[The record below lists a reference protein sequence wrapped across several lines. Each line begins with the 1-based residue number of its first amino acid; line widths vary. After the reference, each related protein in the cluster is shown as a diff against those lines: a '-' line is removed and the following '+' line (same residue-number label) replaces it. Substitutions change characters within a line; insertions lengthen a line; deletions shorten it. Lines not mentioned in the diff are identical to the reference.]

1 MTTAAPAQDADLID
15 SRYRA
20 PLVILTSTEH
30 PPSVGGPEPGE
41 PPVRDDTGGAPGEPA
56 PPAGSVGAPGVAG
69 SPGSAGAVGTAG
81 AGGAA
86 EGTAGAAVGWDCSVL
101 AVVVTSVD
109 GAAVVGEQGRSA
121 CARVGAD
128 PDRLIENEAFRGDA
142 GGVLVVPLSRS
153 ERPWR
158 LFLLGVGAGGTADWR
173 SAGAALARR
182 GGTRGRPFVV
192 AEPDAEQIYAFVE
205 GFVLGSYRPADAV
218 TGATPEDAVTGT
230 THEAGTEPAP
240 ESAES
245 AESAPDE
252 PPAGP
257 RAERILVLRTERAE
271 NPALIEAV
279 RRARAVADGVCLARD
294 LINMPS
300 LVKTPRWLADQA
312 VRAASQAGLGVT
324 VLDHSDLVSQGFG
337 GLVAVGGG
345 SPRPPC
351 LVTLTYD
358 GPSAPGGRTP
368 GHRVLVGKGI
378 TFDSGGLSLKP
389 SVSMASM
396 KTDMSGA
403 AAVLGAMVT
412 LAELE
417 VPGKVTA
424 LLCLAENMIGAS
436 AVRPGDV
443 ITCWGGTTVEVL
455 NTDAEGRLVLA
466 DGLAYAAATLAPDQI
481 VDLATLTGAI
491 TVALGRRTA
500 GLFSSDDTLAGELAD
515 AAGRAGERVWR
526 LPLTEEYRP
535 AIDSPVADLANI
547 GRALDVNGGSITA
560 ALFLREFT
568 AGLPWAHF
576 DIAGTARADSDDGE
590 ISRGGT
596 GWGVRTLIAYLA
608 GAPAGEQPT

>member
-1 MTTAAPAQDADLID
+1 MSPGAVVAGPDLLE

-20 PLVILTSTEH
+20 PLVILTSADL
-30 PPSVGGPEPGE
+30 PFLL
-41 PPVRDDTGGAPGEPA
+41 
-56 PPAGSVGAPGVAG
+56 PPAGGLAG
-69 SPGSAGAVGTAG
+69 PAGEAGGPNADTDGAVA
-81 AGGAA
+81 
-86 EGTAGAAVGWDCSVL
+86 DCAVL
-101 AVVVTSVD
+101 AVVAAPVD
-109 GAAVVGEQGRSA
+109 GTVVVSDRGQRA
-121 CARVGAD
+121 CAGVGVDAEQ
-128 PDRLIENEAFRGDA
+128 LIENEGFRADT
-142 GGVLVVPLSRS
+142 GGVLVVPLSRT

-158 LFLLGVGAGGTADWR
+158 LMLLGVGSGEVADWR
-173 SAGAALARR
+173 AAGAALARR
-182 GGTRGRPFVV
+182 AGAKGRPLVV
-192 AEPDAEQIYAFVE
+192 ADLDADRAHAFVE
-205 GFVLGSYRPADAV
+205 GFSLGSYRLADAV
-218 TGATPEDAVTGT
+218 SGAPSDGDRAAATTAPGAEVPGAAGGSTGPTEAAADGPDAAVA
-230 THEAGTEPAP
+230 AGAAVAADSRADRVVVLSVEQAGEPAV
-240 ESAES
+240 A
-245 AESAPDE
+245 
-252 PPAGP
+252 
-257 RAERILVLRTERAE
+257 
-271 NPALIEAV
+271 EAV
-279 RRARAVADGVCLARD
+279 RRARAIADAVCLARD

-300 LVKTPRWLADQA
+300 LIKTPHWFAEQA
-312 VRAASQAGLGVT
+312 RRVGTEAGLEVT
-324 VLDHSDLVSQGFG
+324 VLTHEDLIREGFG

-351 LVTLTYD
+351 LVRLTYD
-358 GPSAPGGRTP
+358 GPPAPAGAVP

-403 AAVLGAMVT
+403 AAVLGAMT
-412 LAELE
+412 ALGDLA
-417 VPGKVTA
+417 VPGRVTA

-466 DGLAYAAATLAPDQI
+466 DGLAYAAATLEPDQM

-500 GLFSSDDTLAGELAD
+500 GLFASDDTLAAELA
-515 AAGRAGERVWR
+515 AASATAGERVWR

-568 AGLPWAHF
+568 AGRPWAHL

-596 GWGVRTLIAYLA
+596 GWGVRTLLAYLA
-608 GAPAGEQPT
+608 GAGTAEA

>member
-1 MTTAAPAQDADLID
+1 MSPVAAVAGPDLLE

-20 PLVILTSTEH
+20 PLVILTSADL
-30 PPSVGGPEPGE
+30 PFLL
-41 PPVRDDTGGAPGEPA
+41 
-56 PPAGSVGAPGVAG
+56 PPAGGPAG
-69 SPGSAGAVGTAG
+69 PAGPAGEADGSTADTDGAVA
-81 AGGAA
+81 
-86 EGTAGAAVGWDCSVL
+86 DCAVL
-101 AVVVTSVD
+101 AVVAAPVD
-109 GAAVVGEQGRSA
+109 GTVVVSDRGQRA
-121 CARVGAD
+121 CAGVGVD
-128 PDRLIENEAFRGDA
+128 VEQLIENEGFRADT
-142 GGVLVVPLSRS
+142 GGVLVVPLSRA

-158 LFLLGVGAGGTADWR
+158 LMLLGVGSGEVADWR
-173 SAGAALARR
+173 AAGAALARR
-182 GGTRGRPFVV
+182 AGAKGRPLVV
-192 AEPDAEQIYAFVE
+192 ADLDADRAHAFVE
-205 GFVLGSYRPADAV
+205 GFSLGSYRLADAV
-218 TGATPEDAVTGT
+218 SGAPPDGDRAAATTAPGAEVAGVAGGSTGPTEAAAGELTTGEAATGEPAREGSDA
-230 THEAGTEPAP
+230 AGTAGTAGAAVAAELRADRVVVLSVEQAGEPVIA
-240 ESAES
+240 
-245 AESAPDE
+245 
-252 PPAGP
+252 
-257 RAERILVLRTERAE
+257 
-271 NPALIEAV
+271 EAV
-279 RRARAVADGVCLARD
+279 RQARAVADAVCLARD

-300 LVKTPRWLADQA
+300 LVKTPHWFAEQA
-312 VRAASQAGLGVT
+312 RRVGAEAGLEVT
-324 VLDHSDLVSQGFG
+324 VLTHEDLIREGFG

-351 LVTLTYD
+351 LVRLTYD
-358 GPSAPGGRTP
+358 GPPAPAGAAP

-403 AAVLGAMVT
+403 AAVLGAMT
-412 LAELE
+412 ALGDLA
-417 VPGKVTA
+417 VPGRVTA

-466 DGLAYAAATLAPDQI
+466 DGLAYAAATLEPDQM

-500 GLFSSDDTLAGELAD
+500 GLFASDDTLAAELT
-515 AAGRAGERVWR
+515 AASATAGERVWR

-568 AGLPWAHF
+568 AGRPWAHL

-596 GWGVRTLIAYLA
+596 GWGVRTLLAYLA
-608 GAPAGEQPT
+608 GAGTAEA

>member
-1 MTTAAPAQDADLID
+1 MSPVAAVAGPDLLE

-20 PLVILTSTEH
+20 PLVILTSADL
-30 PPSVGGPEPGE
+30 PFL
-41 PPVRDDTGGAPGEPA
+41 R
-56 PPAGSVGAPGVAG
+56 PPAGGPAG
-69 SPGSAGAVGTAG
+69 PAGG
-81 AGGAA
+81 AGGP
-86 EGTAGAAVGWDCSVL
+86 TADTDGAVADCAVL
-101 AVVVTSVD
+101 AVVAAPVD
-109 GAAVVGEQGRSA
+109 GSVVVSDRGQRA
-121 CARVGAD
+121 CAGVGVD
-128 PDRLIENEAFRGDA
+128 VEQLIENEGFRADT
-142 GGVLVVPLSRS
+142 GGVLVVPLSRT

-158 LFLLGVGAGGTADWR
+158 LMLLGVGSGEVADWR
-173 SAGAALARR
+173 AAGAALARR
-182 GGTRGRPFVV
+182 AGAKGRPLVV
-192 AEPDAEQIYAFVE
+192 ADLDADRAHAFAE
-205 GFVLGSYRPADAV
+205 GFSLGSYRLADAV
-218 TGATPEDAVTGT
+218 SGAPSDGDRAAATTPPGAEVPGAAGGSTSPTEAAAGELAGGGLAAEGPDA
-230 THEAGTEPAP
+230 AGTAGSAAAADSRADRVIVLSVEQAEEPAV
-240 ESAES
+240 A
-245 AESAPDE
+245 
-252 PPAGP
+252 
-257 RAERILVLRTERAE
+257 
-271 NPALIEAV
+271 EAV
-279 RRARAVADGVCLARD
+279 RRARAIADAVCLARD

-300 LVKTPRWLADQA
+300 LIKTPHWFAELARR
-312 VRAASQAGLGVT
+312 VGTEAGLEVT
-324 VLDHSDLVSQGFG
+324 VLTHEDLIREGFG

-351 LVTLTYD
+351 LVRLTYD
-358 GPSAPGGRTP
+358 GPPAPAGAVP

-403 AAVLGAMVT
+403 AAVLGAMT
-412 LAELE
+412 ALGDLA
-417 VPGKVTA
+417 VPGRVTA

-466 DGLAYAAATLAPDQI
+466 DGLAYAAATLEPDQM

-500 GLFSSDDTLAGELAD
+500 GLFASDDTLAAELA
-515 AAGRAGERVWR
+515 AASATAGERVWR

-568 AGLPWAHF
+568 AGRPWAHL

-596 GWGVRTLIAYLA
+596 GWGVRTLLAYLA
-608 GAPAGEQPT
+608 GAGAAEA